1 MKLLLIVNPSASS
14 VTARGRVVIAKALAA
29 DHVVTVVETTRR
41 GHATRLAASAAT
53 DGTDVVV
60 VLGGDGTLNEAA
72 NGLAGTSTALA
83 AVPGGSTNVFA
94 RTLGLPDDPI
104 EATGALLDALA
115 QGSIKRIG
123 LGSVNGRYFL
133 FHVGIGFD
141 AAVVAEVE
149 RRGSLKRWANHA
161 LFGWAAFDTWIRK
174 YDRKRSHF
182 AVRVEGKPTVDD
194 AMLTI
199 CLNTD
204 PYTFIGTR
212 PFTIAPEATLDRPL
226 SILTL
231 RTLDT
236 IPFAR
241 MLSSTLGSGK
251 RLRSDRN
258 VSFHSDV
265 TYIEIDGYGPVPH
278 QVDGDYLGDVEH
290 LELRYVP
297 DALSLVIPRT
307 TAD

>member
-1 MKLLLIVNPSASS
+1 
-14 VTARGRVVIAKALAA
+14 
-29 DHVVTVVETTRR
+29 
-41 GHATRLAASAAT
+41 
-53 DGTDVVV
+53 
-60 VLGGDGTLNEAA
+60 
-72 NGLAGTSTALA
+72 
-83 AVPGGSTNVFA
+83 
-94 RTLGLPDDPI
+94 
-104 EATGALLDALA
+104 
-115 QGSIKRIG
+115 
-123 LGSVNGRYFL
+123 
-133 FHVGIGFD
+133 
-141 AAVVAEVE
+141 
-149 RRGSLKRWANHA
+149 
-161 LFGWAAFDTWIRK
+161 
-174 YDRKRSHF
+174 
-182 AVRVEGKPTVDD
+182 
-194 AMLTI
+194 MLTI

-251 RLRSDRN
+251 RLRNDRN

-265 TYIEIDGYGPVPH
+265 THIEIDGYGPVPH

-290 LELRYVP
+290 LELRYAP

-307 TAD
+307 TPD